1 MLEVCILFPVKS
13 IWRVKVPSEV
23 ASFAS
28 IWRVK
33 VPTKVVSFT
42 WTAAWVKIPTKD
54 YEKEERS
61 KRAEV
66 RGELEDNA
74 SGGNFVAAKIRG
86 TMVERG

>member
-13 IWRVKVPSEV
+13 IWRVKVPTEV

-42 WTAAWVKIPTKD
+42 WTAACVKIPTKD

-61 KRAEV
+61 KTAE
-66 RGELEDNA
+66 A
-74 SGGNFVAAKIRG
+74 KGGIGRQCFWRKFCGSKNPG
-86 TMVERG
+86 HYG

>member
-1 MLEVCILFPVKS
+1 MLEVCILFPGKS
-13 IWRVKVPSEV
+13 IWRVKVPTEV

-42 WTAAWVKIPTKD
+42 LTAACGKIPTKD
-54 YEKEERS
+54 YEKEERLNS
-61 KRAEV
+61 AEARV
-66 RGELEDNA
+66 ELEDNA
-74 SGGNFVAAKIRG
+74 SGGNFVAAKIQS